1 MFLHDYIDKIFSES
15 SKVPKK
21 RPRVYDPNYIY
32 DKEPSAPLRAP
43 KWTVRGYNGSLKAVV
58 ENACKQRSS
67 VKKIHVKSYYDDP
80 FKLAIPSEYLTQEVN
95 HLLNRSQS
103 KERSKSQTH
112 EHTSSKSQSKER
124 SKSKTHEHTSSSS
137 QLKEG
142 SGNKKTREYTSS
154 SSQLKE
160 GSGNK
165 SKSKSKSR
173 SKSNEHYSDF

>member
-103 KERSKSQTH
+103 KERSKS
-112 EHTSSKSQSKER
+112 
-124 SKSKTHEHTSSSS
+124 KTHEHTSSSS